1 MMNTDPSPP
10 PGRTATKLPSWLIAV
25 VILGMIGLAWWQN
38 HHEAQSDGLT
48 DPFALHLP
56 DDQATI
62 PKSAELPDADLPTHS
77 EVVPETEGTERAAS
91 GEEAGRLKSDTD
103 TGTAPPS
110 TSNSETPRT
119 SLRPSPPSPP
129 KPSPPDRSNPNPST
143 DRPRATGPL
152 SGMRTKPSADG
163 QSRETNAK
171 GSDRS
176 RPSEKTEK
184 SSLQLENQTIRDIN
198 GRVVFKGTIDLKPT
212 LERIDRGEFNR
223 HRNDGSAFQNR
234 ENRLPRKPAG
244 YYREYVHPTPGDDG
258 PGPQRVILGKSGE
271 VWYTPDH
278 YKSFKKIK

>member
-1 MMNTDPSPP
+1 MMNNDPAPQSGN
-10 PGRTATKLPSWLIAV
+10 PGVKLPSWLIAV

-38 HHEAQSDGLT
+38 HHESRSDGLT

-56 DDQATI
+56 DDPATSA
-62 PKSAELPDADLPTHS
+62 KSAELPDADAPTHS
-77 EVVPETEGTERAAS
+77 EVAPETEGSELATN
-91 GEEAGRLKSDTD
+91 GDEAGRQKTATD
-103 TGTAPPS
+103 ATTALPPTDDS
-110 TSNSETPRT
+110 QPPRT
-119 SLRPSPPSPP
+119 SLRPSPPT
-129 KPSPPDRSNPNPST
+129 PSPPDRSNPNQSA

-152 SGMRTKPSADG
+152 SGMRTKPAADG

-171 GSDRS
+171 VTDRN

-212 LERIDRGEFNR
+212 LDRIDRGEFHR